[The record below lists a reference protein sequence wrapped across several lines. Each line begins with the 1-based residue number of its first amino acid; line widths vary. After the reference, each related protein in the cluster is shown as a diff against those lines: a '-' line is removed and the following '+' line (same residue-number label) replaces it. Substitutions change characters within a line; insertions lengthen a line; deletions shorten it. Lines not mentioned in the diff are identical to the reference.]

1 MRGGLELKIDRGKDT
16 RGLTTLVRPARLAV
30 VAGRAPNDGPGT
42 ADGGIILAGHS
53 VGSQSHSS
61 GHESTGAR

>member
-1 MRGGLELKIDRGKDT
+1 MRG
-16 RGLTTLVRPARLAV
+16 LVTHVYLACPAV
-30 VAGRAPNDGPGT
+30 TVGWAPNDGPGT

-61 GHESTGAR
+61 GHESTRAR